1 MDGCDLPQRKV
12 PISIGLSFL
21 TCGHHQLSQISS
33 NRDLIL
39 RPPVLSSHLISVMFD
54 TQLVEVTSLYQV
66 RYQDLQS
73 LATSSKVGCS
83 PYCGHHHFWHDGH
96 AFRSLFKL

>member
-1 MDGCDLPQRKV
+1 MDGCDLPQRRV
-12 PISIGLSFL
+12 PISIGLSTL
-21 TCGHHQLSQISS
+21 SWGHPQLSQITS
-33 NRDLIL
+33 NRDLIWL
-39 RPPVLSSHLISVMFD
+39 PPVLSSHLISVMFD

-66 RYQDLQS
+66 HYQDLQS
-73 LATSSKVGCS
+73 LATSFKVGCS